1 MQIFMGNAGNRQWV
15 ENHTPRRC
23 IVTRHAPVGEGCFDR
38 GHFPAEIWSN
48 CCNGGVKVNAG
59 AATAG
64 KKGIVIIGATCPLDI
79 DILLNTAKCRM
90 LSSDDRP
97 LPRLPIPRGKEAF
110 YVQAE
115 VPADILHDGW
125 NNIEIFNHSDHTI
138 LDSEL
143 IWMELMLV

>member
-1 MQIFMGNAGNRQWV
+1 MQIFMAHAGDREWV

-23 IVTRHAPVGEGCFDR
+23 IVTRHAPVGEACFER
-38 GHFPAEIWSN
+38 GHFPREIWSN

-64 KKGIVIIGATCPLDI
+64 KKGFVIIGAKCPLNI
-79 DILLNTAKCRM
+79 DILLNTTPCRI
-90 LSSDDRP
+90 LP
-97 LPRLPIPRGKEAF
+97 PETALPRLPQGSGF
-110 YVQAE
+110 VYVQAE
-115 VPADILHDGW
+115 VPEGILHDGW

-143 IWMELMLV
+143 IWMELMLA